1 MLKFIT
7 AVLIIVLFFSCASK
21 ESNKDNGRTD
31 KPDSLAYSK
40 SDSLYGGSAA
50 YYKMAGDSLIFPSFA
65 IEIALSQKA
74 NEKLTSNKET
84 IIIAAWFSGQPK
96 DTTTR
101 EYAESGEM
109 FIKSAKI
116 ELNNNRLA
124 NFEGIKFS
132 KASYDSLADKDIRV
146 LINIFSG
153 RRSTPDNLLDCT
165 ILSDKMS
172 AVREQK
178 FTLKG
183 KLIGEIDSSTSK

>member
-1 MLKFIT
+1 MLKFGT
-7 AVLIIVLFFSCASK
+7 AILIIVLFFSCASK
-21 ESNKDNGRTD
+21 KRRTDNAGTD
-31 KPDSLAYSK
+31 KPDSLALSK
-40 SDSLYGGSAA
+40 SDSLSPGNAA
-50 YYKMAGDSLIFPSFA
+50 YYKMAGDSLIIPSFT
-65 IEIALSQKA
+65 IEVALSQKA

-109 FIKSAKI
+109 FIKSAQI

-153 RRSTPDNLLDCT
+153 RRSATDNLLDCT
-165 ILSDKMS
+165 ILTEKMS
-172 AVREQK
+172 AVKGQK